1 MNILSYGIP
10 RRIYHYMFS
19 LSNCLTLFDVISLL
33 ALRLYIYSNT
43 AFKQYTVQLYYV
55 WSYITHKYAVGIDI
69 IFSYITKY
77 TLDWYMGMSVHFATY
92 SLNDTDR

>member
-1 MNILSYGIP
+1 MNILRYGIP

-55 WSYITHKYAVGIDI
+55 WSGHVDVILRTSMPLVLK
-69 IFSYITKY
+69 
-77 TLDWYMGMSVHFATY
+77 
-92 SLNDTDR
+92 